1 MRAELILRRNVL
13 IAAIRDSLPEATL
26 AIVPK
31 GGFHVWIQLPD
42 GQSDIAIARAAAQ
55 RGLVVSPGSHWFP
68 AEAPAPFLRL
78 TFAAAPPAVL
88 RRGIKLLGELL
99 LK

>member
-1 MRAELILRRNVL
+1 MRAELLLRRNVL
-13 IAAIRDSLPEATL
+13 IAAIGDSLPEARL

-42 GQSDIAIARAAAQ
+42 GLSDLSIARAAAQ

-68 AEAPAPFLRL
+68 AEPPAPFLRL

-88 RRGIKLLGELL
+88 RRGVQQLAELL
-99 LK
+99 RK